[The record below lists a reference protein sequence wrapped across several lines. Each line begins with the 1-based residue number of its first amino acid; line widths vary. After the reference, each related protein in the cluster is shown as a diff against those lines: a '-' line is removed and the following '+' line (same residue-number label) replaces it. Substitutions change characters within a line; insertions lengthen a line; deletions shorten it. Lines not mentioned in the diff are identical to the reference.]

1 MPDKRTRGSTHYSKH
16 PATRKVRARIA
27 AMAPAKREAFL
38 AKSHEYQAIRACCLR
53 ESQRPSYL
61 NASIAQR
68 RTMLVA
74 NARTLL
80 EKRRDAGKI
89 DGKVNLND
97 IVTRHLQKEARE
109 RTRASVG
116 VSVPPSGQGLAMEK
130 RETVPLFVTPA
141 TPAAED
147 GFMKFDE
154 EEGEGDPELSAVAVA
169 YPDYAVVRDIVDAL
183 RREVACL
190 KDEVGALRGEVNILR
205 QGDPIE
211 DDFL

>member
-38 AKSHEYQAIRACCLR
+38 ARSHEYQAIRACCLR

-61 NASIAQR
+61 NASIAER

-97 IVTRHLQKEARE
+97 IVTRHLQKESQE
-109 RTRASVG
+109 RTRAHMG
-116 VSVPPSGQGLAMEK
+116 VPVPPPGQGLAMEK
-130 RETVPLFVTPA
+130 RETVTLFDAPA
-141 TPAAED
+141 TPAGEA
-147 GFMKFDE
+147 FMKFDE
-154 EEGEGDPELSAVAVA
+154 EKEGEGDPELGAIAVA
-169 YPDYAVVRDIVDAL
+169 YPDYAVMRDIVDAL

-205 QGDPIE
+205 RGDPIE